1 MQVVKDHYTQQSHS
15 AAAVP
20 PTCALC
26 VPVSIPHTPTF
37 TTTHCPQCWTHRREK
52 CLQLVS
58 PSPRKP
64 VISGV
69 TPRPQKVTKMFWV
82 TYWFD
87 SRCLCPSVW
96 KSAVQ
101 CFLFISYLCSYPT
114 LKICLFKPAHWNK
127 IIKPQ
132 ITWSRMSHNKPET
145 RNYIAQCS
153 PVLLL

>member
-1 MQVVKDHYTQQSHS
+1 MVSRWFIVNLPGLLEEEMQVVKDHYTQQSHS

-69 TPRPQKVTKMFWV
+69 TPRPQKVTKMFELP
-82 TYWFD
+82 TD
-87 SRCLCPSVW
+87 LTPGA
-96 KSAVQ
+96 SAHQ
-101 CFLFISYLCSYPT
+101 CGSQLFSAFFLSAICALTQHLRFASSNLPT
-114 LKICLFKPAHWNK
+114 
-127 IIKPQ
+127 
-132 ITWSRMSHNKPET
+132 ET
-145 RNYIAQCS
+145 K
-153 PVLLL
+153 